1 MGSIHDPAA
10 DSQGGGGDT
19 GRIRTATDF
28 VAAFVNLAAGQEGN
42 ASAVRGAAHAVQGP
56 GAEDLRVLVDCSRW
70 NGWASAIERLSE
82 LATEWGT
89 PVLESLAVAL
99 RTNELVREP
108 MRNYLLACAQAEAC
122 AAVLPPP
129 PPSGIATAA

>member
-1 MGSIHDPAA
+1 MDSIHDPPS
-10 DSQGGGGDT
+10 DSRGGGDR

-28 VAAFVNLAAGQEGN
+28 VAAFVNLATGPDGN
-42 ASAVRGAAHAVQGP
+42 ASALRGAAHAVQGP
-56 GAEDLRVLVDCSRW
+56 GGEDLRVLVDFARW
-70 NGWASAIERLSE
+70 DGWASAIERLSQ

-99 RTNELVREP
+99 RTSELVREP

-122 AAVLPPP
+122 AAVQPSP